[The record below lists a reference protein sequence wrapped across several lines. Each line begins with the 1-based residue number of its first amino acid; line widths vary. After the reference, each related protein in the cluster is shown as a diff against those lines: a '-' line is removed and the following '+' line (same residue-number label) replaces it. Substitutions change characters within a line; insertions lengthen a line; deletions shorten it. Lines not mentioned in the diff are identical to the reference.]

1 MTKRYHKFEATGW
14 FLTKSTLYVLLLFTF
29 NYILGFDNIGLTR
42 LSRTLGIAV
51 TTFVAFEFLF
61 IKAYGGYDVGR
72 RKSKPILF
80 SIFLATVLTDIICYI
95 EVMIMRVN
103 FASVRGFALRRL
115 DLLLYVVI
123 VQFILILI
131 FTYAGNHIFFLMHEP
146 ERCLVITSSQKYLDE
161 VVKVVSKLKKQYNI
175 VNAVHFKNPNMKELI
190 RDVDTLF
197 ISEVPAGER
206 AAILHYAYKCQKNV
220 YLTPEIEDIMQMN
233 SKEYQIDDAVMV
245 NYLGRTFTYEQRVA
259 KRLFDIFISVVT
271 LVLASPILL
280 VAAILI
286 KAEDGGSI
294 IYKQA
299 RATINGRI
307 FDVYKLRTMKEND
320 NSHSATINDDRITKI
335 GKVLRRTRIDEIPQI
350 YNVLKGDMS
359 FVGPRPE
366 MVKNVEKYTEQLPEF
381 EYRLRVKAGLT
392 GYAQI
397 AGKYNTTPRDKLI
410 MDMIYIE
417 KFSILLDLKLI
428 LKTVVA
434 VLSPDSSEG
443 FKDEEGNCLGITLD
457 MTGAE

>member
-1 MTKRYHKFEATGW
+1 
-14 FLTKSTLYVLLLFTF
+14 
-29 NYILGFDNIGLTR
+29 
-42 LSRTLGIAV
+42 
-51 TTFVAFEFLF
+51 
-61 IKAYGGYDVGR
+61 
-72 RKSKPILF
+72 
-80 SIFLATVLTDIICYI
+80 
-95 EVMIMRVN
+95 
-103 FASVRGFALRRL
+103 
-115 DLLLYVVI
+115 
-123 VQFILILI
+123 
-131 FTYAGNHIFFLMHEP
+131 
-146 ERCLVITSSQKYLDE
+146 
-161 VVKVVSKLKKQYNI
+161 
-175 VNAVHFKNPNMKELI
+175 MKELI